1 MLREVDHT
9 SYLIYEK
16 DDEGIQEENRVA
28 SKLAKAAAISANSQN
43 NNHDH
48 KNRNRNTTHD
58 ILACH
63 SALVCCKIALC
74 VLAV

>member
-9 SYLIYEK
+9 SYLIYVK
-16 DDEGIQEENRVA
+16 DDDEGIQEENRVA
-28 SKLAKAAAISANSQN
+28 SPLAEAAAISANTHN

-48 KNRNRNTTHD
+48 SNHNHIHD

-63 SALVCCKIALC
+63 SILVCCKIALC

>member
-48 KNRNRNTTHD
+48 KNRNTTHD

-63 SALVCCKIALC
+63 STVFVCCKIALC

>member
-48 KNRNRNTTHD
+48 KHRNTTHD

>member
-28 SKLAKAAAISANSQN
+28 SPLAEAANTHN

-48 KNRNRNTTHD
+48 KNRNTTHD